1 MGFYGNHVL
10 PHLIA
15 LAMRHRDLASY
26 RRRVLSGAEGRV
38 LEVGIGSGLN
48 LPFYRSNVSRIIG
61 LDPSPRLLDLAQ
73 RQGKAA
79 GISLDLLQGSAQ
91 AIPLDD
97 ASIDTVTMTWTLCS
111 IPNAPQALVEIRRV
125 LKPSGS
131 LLFVEHGAAPDPGV
145 AAWQN
150 RLTPF
155 WRRIAGGCRLNRDV
169 AGLLRTAG
177 FEIVE
182 LHQGYMRGPRPFTFM
197 SEGRA
202 RPS

>member
-1 MGFYGNHVL
+1 M
-10 PHLIA
+10 A
-15 LAMRHRDLASY
+15 R
-26 RRRVLSGAEGRV
+26 
-38 LEVGIGSGLN
+38 
-48 LPFYRSNVSRIIG
+48 
-61 LDPSPRLLDLAQ
+61 Q
-73 RQGKAA
+73 QGKAT
-79 GISLDLLQGSAQ
+79 GTPLDLLQGSAQ

-97 ASIDTVTMTWTLCS
+97 ASVDTVTMTWTLCS
-111 IPNAPQALVEIRRV
+111 IPNASQALVEIRRV